1 MPHCFLRRPRFQ
13 DSLIASMSFA
23 RTLRQ
28 LRKKAKI
35 TSYAL
40 AMEAQLD
47 PSYVRR
53 LELGKRKK
61 PSRRV
66 VLQLAQALLNS
77 SGDISLNHVDQLLRA
92 ADYGPLPHGRI
103 SILPYPR

>member
-1 MPHCFLRRPRFQ
+1 
-13 DSLIASMSFA
+13 MSFA
-23 RTLRQ
+23 RTLRG
-28 LRKKAKI
+28 LCKKARI
-35 TSYAL
+35 SSYAL

-53 LELGKRKK
+53 LELGKRKN

-77 SGDISLNHVDQLLRA
+77 SGDISVRHVDELLRA
-92 ADYGPLPHGRI
+92 ADYGPLPHQRI
-103 SILPYPR
+103 SILPYPK

>member
-1 MPHCFLRRPRFQ
+1 
-13 DSLIASMSFA
+13 MSFA
-23 RTLRQ
+23 STLKQ
-28 LRKKAKI
+28 LRKKAKT

-53 LELGKRKK
+53 LETGKRKK

-66 VLQLAQALLNS
+66 VLQLGQALLNS
-77 SGDISLNHVDQLLRA
+77 SGDISLNHLDELLRA
-92 ADYGPLPHGRI
+92 ADYGPLPHQHI
-103 SILPYPR
+103 SILPYAR